1 MQWDN
6 PLLDSLLHTVGIAGC
21 VAVLST
27 CIALLLVL
35 TIFWFRIA
43 AWPTAILLLS
53 SFLAIPLYVQATAW
67 SAGFGDY
74 GWLRLSQV
82 TAARNPWL
90 GIASVIWI
98 HTCGIL
104 PSCFWILAIGSHRA
118 RTSTFELSL
127 LEQGPLSA
135 ITRHALPIMRPWIAL
150 SFLWACCS
158 VQADMVVT
166 NLFQVPTLCESIYQ
180 QVQFGR
186 LRSAPIAV
194 SVAISLFC
202 GLALAILAYRFA
214 LLPKPQSSIEQ
225 GRGLQLSKSSHRNWS
240 LISWLIISLVSIL
253 PWCNLLSRLG
263 WSTTLDD
270 NKPIRAWSVDE
281 TLNSLWHIR
290 DFNEE
295 FQWSLQLCSWTAV
308 LSLLVA
314 VVLIGISK
322 RPSLL
327 PCIFGI
333 LGCMF
338 ALPGPLINLAVSKL
352 MLGGLPESLSWL
364 YDQTLLPPILALQ
377 FRTLPIAFGAL
388 WLAWSQ
394 YQRKYKELLA
404 IESLL
409 TYRWKL
415 WIAIRW
421 MLWPSLA
428 TWTIAFT
435 VAFGELSSYLLV
447 QPPGVTTIAMR
458 MFDLLHYGTKNRE
471 AALALFLAILG
482 SLPCLILIILPRNN
496 QKTYHESCTPPPKD
510 RAN

>member
-1 MQWDN
+1 
-6 PLLDSLLHTVGIAGC
+6 
-21 VAVLST
+21 
-27 CIALLLVL
+27 
-35 TIFWFRIA
+35 
-43 AWPTAILLLS
+43 
-53 SFLAIPLYVQATAW
+53 
-67 SAGFGDY
+67 
-74 GWLRLSQV
+74 
-82 TAARNPWL
+82 
-90 GIASVIWI
+90 
-98 HTCGIL
+98 
-104 PSCFWILAIGSHRA
+104 
-118 RTSTFELSL
+118 
-127 LEQGPLSA
+127 
-135 ITRHALPIMRPWIAL
+135 
-150 SFLWACCS
+150 
-158 VQADMVVT
+158 MVVT

-202 GLALAILAYRFA
+202 GLAIAILAYRFA
-214 LLPKPQSSIEQ
+214 LLPKPQRSIEQ
-225 GRGLQLSKSSHRNWS
+225 GRGLQLSKSSYRTWS
-240 LISWLIISLVSIL
+240 MISWLIISLVSIL

-270 NKPIRAWSVDE
+270 NKPIRAWTMEE

-308 LSLLVA
+308 LSLLLA
-314 VVLIGISK
+314 IVLIGISK

-327 PCIFGI
+327 PCIFGT
-333 LGCMF
+333 LGCMI

-377 FRTLPIAFGAL
+377 FRTLPIAFGSL
-388 WLAWSQ
+388 WLAWAQ

-415 WIAIRW
+415 WIATRW

-482 SLPCLILIILPRNN
+482 SLPCLILISLLWNN
-496 QKTYHESCTPPPKD
+496 QKTGLESCTPPPRD

>member
-6 PLLDSLLHTVGIAGC
+6 PLLDSLLHTIGIAGG

-27 CIALLLVL
+27 GIALLLVL
-35 TIFWFRIA
+35 TIFWVRIA
-43 AWPTAILLLS
+43 AWPIAIVLLS
-53 SFLAIPLYVQATAW
+53 TFLAIPLYVQATAW

-118 RTSTFELSL
+118 RTPSFELSL
-127 LEQGPLSA
+127 LENGPLSA
-135 ITRHALPIMRPWIAL
+135 ITRHALVNMRPWIVL
-150 SFLWACCS
+150 SLLWACSS
-158 VQADMVVT
+158 VQSDMVVT

-186 LRSAPIAV
+186 IRSAPIAA
-194 SVAISLFC
+194 SVAISLSC

-214 LLPKPQSSIEQ
+214 IQPNPQAPMEQ
-225 GRGLQLSKSSHRNWS
+225 GRGLQLRKSSYRTWS
-240 LISWLIISLVSIL
+240 LVSWLIISLVSIL

-263 WSTTLDD
+263 WSTTLDG
-270 NKPIRAWSVDE
+270 NKPIRTWSTEE
-281 TLNSLWHIR
+281 TLNSLWHIQ
-290 DFNEE
+290 DFSEE
-295 FQWSLQLCSWTAV
+295 FQWSLQLCSWTAL
-308 LSLLVA
+308 LSLLISIFLLA
-314 VVLIGISK
+314 ISK
-322 RPSLL
+322 RTMLL
-327 PCIFGI
+327 PITFAI
-333 LGCMF
+333 LGCMI

-377 FRTLPIAFGAL
+377 FRTLPIAFGSL
-388 WLAWSQ
+388 WLAWAQ

-415 WIAIRW
+415 WIACRW
-421 MLWPSLA
+421 MLWPTLA

-482 SLPCLILIILPRNN
+482 SLPCLILIILLRNN
-496 QKTYHESCTPPPKD
+496 QKTLRGSGTPTPED
-510 RAN
+510 RPN